1 MGLLSEWEAEDVTA
15 SAREEGKRGGS
26 SAGGGMEW
34 KKQEGQGRQRKQW
47 REINRLGHGPQYLY
61 LYLYIYGGHPRHF
74 RVRSVKAVAKVLQVI
89 LSAASH
95 EAMTGSSN
103 GFSSCQLPC

>member
-1 MGLLSEWEAEDVTA
+1 MGGWNG
-15 SAREEGKRGGS
+15 RNRRGRGGRGS
-26 SAGGGMEW
+26 RGQKSTIWGLGPNISYSMED
-34 KKQEGQGRQRKQW
+34 
-47 REINRLGHGPQYLY
+47 ILGTFG
-61 LYLYIYGGHPRHF
+61 
-74 RVRSVKAVAKVLQVI
+74 VRSVKAVAKVLQVI